1 MLRGPTETTLT
12 DRHFPYT
19 TLSRYAWAEEAD
31 ARTKA
36 ISTLLIIAG
45 PMTATAQTA
54 AGNAAAT
61 ATAAPVAQTASAG
74 YQLGPNDEL
83 KISVFGQPDLST
95 TTRIKEDGTVLLAL
109 VGPVSAKGQTTTQ
122 LAQDIAAGYA
132 SGGYI
137 TKPSV
142 SVEAIGRAHV

>member
-1 MLRGPTETTLT
+1 
-12 DRHFPYT
+12 
-19 TLSRYAWAEEAD
+19 
-31 ARTKA
+31 
-36 ISTLLIIAG
+36 
-45 PMTATAQTA
+45 MTATAQTA

-109 VGPVSAKGQTTTQ
+109 VGPVSAKGKTTTQ

-132 SGGYI
+132 SGGYL

-142 SVEAIGRAHV
+142 SVEVSHSLSRFVPVLGTGPDAGNYPPDRASTQIGRASGREKQCK